1 VMLKEINSNLLLSV
15 YDDGIGLPGNFEQ
28 GAKKSFGHKMINA
41 FLQKLNGKMKMYS
54 EDGTKVDIEIINYK
68 KI

>member
-1 VMLKEINSNLLLSV
+1 MLKEINSNLLLSV
-15 YDDGIGLPGNFEQ
+15 YDDGIGLPENFEP
-28 GAKKSFGHKMINA
+28 GAKKSFGYKMIHA

-54 EDGTKVDIEIINYK
+54 EDGTKVDIEIVNYK